1 MFKKILFCV
10 IFIFFTS
17 SLISQDY
24 EPILK
29 QHAFWDVLK
38 SNRSNSNPCGY
49 NRIDRYQIGKD
60 TIIENKTYKKI
71 KQYPAIG
78 TFSEPYQCLQIPFII
93 DTTIFN
99 FSSHYFRE
107 DIAEKKVYRLKIED
121 NNKIENIYYDFSLK
135 VGDTLKYPIF
145 AFSQFAVVLAIDKD
159 AEGRNKFT
167 FDSSGDGGTGYFYT
181 EDIGGKFG
189 FYHDGNYDFMPTY
202 PSLICR
208 GNDMVNNNCNIT
220 LNSPEFLD
228 TRLQQLKI
236 YPNPVKDILT
246 IQNTEKSTVKI
257 YSITGSLLKT
267 ITTKTAVDIDISS
280 FKNGIYI
287 IEVSG
292 VRRSK
297 RSKILKI

>member
-1 MFKKILFCV
+1 
-10 IFIFFTS
+10 
-17 SLISQDY
+17 
-24 EPILK
+24 
-29 QHAFWDVLK
+29 
-38 SNRSNSNPCGY
+38 
-49 NRIDRYQIGKD
+49 
-60 TIIENKTYKKI
+60 
-71 KQYPAIG
+71 
-78 TFSEPYQCLQIPFII
+78 
-93 DTTIFN
+93 
-99 FSSHYFRE
+99 
-107 DIAEKKVYRLKIED
+107 
-121 NNKIENIYYDFSLK
+121 
-135 VGDTLKYPIF
+135 
-145 AFSQFAVVLAIDKD
+145 
-159 AEGRNKFT
+159 
-167 FDSSGDGGTGYFYT
+167 
-181 EDIGGKFG
+181 
-189 FYHDGNYDFMPTY
+189 
-202 PSLICR
+202 
-208 GNDMVNNNCNIT
+208 MVNNNCNIT